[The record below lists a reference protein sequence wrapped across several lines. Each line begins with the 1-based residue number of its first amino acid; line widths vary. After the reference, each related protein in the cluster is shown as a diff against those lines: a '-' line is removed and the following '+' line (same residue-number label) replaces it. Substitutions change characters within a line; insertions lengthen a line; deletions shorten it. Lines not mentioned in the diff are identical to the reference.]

1 MYSDPSRGTDSCVR
15 SAIATKRSGGG
26 GGGGGDGGGNRG
38 KLLPLSAHKIYK
50 LLGGLWNSLYKVSAY
65 GILFD
70 QKPAYGIPLP
80 ILYIYNK
87 VIIVFSA
94 FI

>member
-1 MYSDPSRGTDSCVR
+1 MRAFYSAKYVVYFTFRR
-15 SAIATKRSGGG
+15 
-26 GGGGGDGGGNRG
+26 
-38 KLLPLSAHKIYK
+38 SAHKIYK
-50 LLGGLWNSLYKVSAY
+50 LLGGLWNSLCKVSAY

-80 ILYIYNK
+80 
-87 VIIVFSA
+87 